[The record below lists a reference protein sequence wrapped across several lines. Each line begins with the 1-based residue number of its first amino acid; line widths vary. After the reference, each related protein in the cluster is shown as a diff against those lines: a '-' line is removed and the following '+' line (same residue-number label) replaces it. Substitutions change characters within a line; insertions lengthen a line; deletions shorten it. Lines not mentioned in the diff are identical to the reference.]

1 MCKCPE
7 YKLHWDVFLFSILE
21 MISVFYLMKTGKKYV
36 FFWWGIFRKVDE
48 GSRHGIKTFSLLCID
63 TPCLILWKKF
73 SKKKKKKWKNSW
85 EQNVCYL
92 LVLFPNCQ
100 KHSKNWK
107 QQQHK
112 TLIVC
117 ICYASSSAV
126 LASYHVWKNSATA
139 AVAPTV
145 AVLKLQWGAS

>member
-73 SKKKKKKWKNSW
+73 SKKKKKSGKIAGNKMCATYLFYSQTAKSIQKIENNSNIKHW
-85 EQNVCYL
+85 LCVFAMQVVLPCWL
-92 LVLFPNCQ
+92 LIMFERTVLRQLWLLLWLC
-100 KHSKNWK
+100 
-107 QQQHK
+107 
-112 TLIVC
+112 
-117 ICYASSSAV
+117 
-126 LASYHVWKNSATA
+126 
-139 AVAPTV
+139 
-145 AVLKLQWGAS
+145 